1 LANSGVAILGI
12 YVADLAFRA
21 ARQPIMGET
30 LLGSSFVMGP
40 GGKGSNQTVAAARAG
55 AAVTFITKLGKD
67 DFGSRALA
75 MFAAEGV
82 SVRAEQVTDNST
94 GAAYIF
100 VQDGTGANAIIVVA
114 GAAGTISID
123 EVERNRDAIEN
134 AAVFMTQL
142 EQPIPAAMRALEIA
156 RAAGVTTILNPA
168 PAAPLDDAIYKLCD
182 YVTPNESEAT
192 MLTGV
197 EVVDLASARK
207 AADVLLRKGVG
218 SALITLG
225 SNGSLLH
232 SRERSLHIP
241 VVTAG
246 KVVDTTGAGDAF
258 NGGFAA
264 ALARGDSA
272 EVAARFGSAAAG
284 ISVTRPGT
292 APSMPM
298 RAETEALL
306 RAKNGSLVSTPLPP
320 YVTSL

>member
-1 LANSGVAILGI
+1 MTKSGVAILGI

-21 ARQPIMGET
+21 GRQPIMGET
-30 LLGSSFVMGP
+30 IMGSSFAMGP

-67 DFGSRALA
+67 DFGDRALA
-75 MFAAEGV
+75 MYGREGV

-100 VQDGTGANAIIVVA
+100 VQDGTGANAIIVVP
-114 GAAGTISID
+114 GAAGTISVAD
-123 EVERNRDAIEN
+123 VERNRNAIEG
-134 AAVFMTQL
+134 ASVFMTQL
-142 EQPIPAAMRALEIA
+142 EQPIPAALHALQIA
-156 RAAGVTTILNPA
+156 RAAGVTTILNTA

-182 YVTPNESEAT
+182 YVTPNESEAS

-197 EVVDLASARK
+197 EVVDLTSARK
-207 AADVLLRKGVG
+207 AGDVLLGKGVG
-218 SALITLG
+218 AAVITLG
-225 SNGSLLH
+225 GNGSLLH
-232 SRERSLHIP
+232 RRETSLHIP
-241 VVTAG
+241 VFSAG

-264 ALARGDSA
+264 ALSRGDSP
-272 EVAARFGSAAAG
+272 EVAARFGSATAG

-292 APSMPM
+292 APSMPT

-306 RAKNGSLVSTPLPP
+306 RGA
-320 YVTSL
+320 

>member
-1 LANSGVAILGI
+1 MTKSGVAILGI

-21 ARQPIMGET
+21 GRQPVMGET
-30 LLGSSFVMGP
+30 IMGTSFAMGP

-67 DFGSRALA
+67 DFGDRALA
-75 MFAAEGV
+75 MYAQEGV
-82 SVRAEQVTDNST
+82 SVRADQVTDNST

-100 VQDGTGANAIIVVA
+100 VQDGTGANAIIVVP
-114 GAAGTISID
+114 GAAGTISVAD
-123 EVERNRDAIEN
+123 VERNRDAIEA

-142 EQPIPAAMRALEIA
+142 EQPIPAAMHALQIA
-156 RAAGVTTILNPA
+156 RAAGVTTILNTA

-182 YVTPNESEAT
+182 YVTPNESEAS

-197 EVVDLASARK
+197 EVFDVASARK
-207 AADVLLRKGVG
+207 AGDVLLSKGVG
-218 SALITLG
+218 AAVITLG
-225 SNGSLLH
+225 GNGSLLH
-232 SRERSLHIP
+232 AREFSLHIP
-241 VVTAG
+241 VFTVG

-264 ALARGDSA
+264 ALSRGESP
-272 EVAARFGSAAAG
+272 EVAARFGSATAG
-284 ISVTRPGT
+284 ISVTRMGT

-306 RAKNGSLVSTPLPP
+306 REA
-320 YVTSL
+320 

>member
-1 LANSGVAILGI
+1 MQKSGVAILGI

-30 LLGSSFVMGP
+30 LLGTSFAMGP

-55 AAVTFITKLGKD
+55 AEVTFITKLGKD
-67 DFGSRALA
+67 DFGDRALA
-75 MFAAEGV
+75 MYAKEGV
-82 SVRAEQVTDNST
+82 TVRAEQVTDNST

-114 GAAGTISID
+114 GAAGTISVAD
-123 EVERNRDAIEN
+123 VEQNRDAIES

-142 EQPIPAAMRALEIA
+142 EQPIPAAMRGLEIA
-156 RAAGVTTILNPA
+156 RAAGVTTVFNPA

-182 YVTPNESEAT
+182 FVTPNESEAS

-197 EVVDLASARK
+197 EVTDIASARK
-207 AADVLLRKGVG
+207 AADILLGKGVG
-218 SALITLG
+218 AVLITLG
-225 SNGSLLH
+225 GNGSLLH
-232 SRERSLHIP
+232 SPKASLHIP
-241 VVTAG
+241 IFSAG

-264 ALARGDSA
+264 ALARGDTP
-272 EVAARFGSAAAG
+272 EIAARFGSATAG

-306 RAKNGSLVSTPLPP
+306 KAS
-320 YVTSL
+320 

>member
-1 LANSGVAILGI
+1 MKKSGVAILGI

-30 LLGSSFVMGP
+30 LLGTSFAMGP

-55 AAVTFITKLGKD
+55 AEVTFITKLGKD
-67 DFGSRALA
+67 DFGDRALA
-75 MFAAEGV
+75 MYAAEGV
-82 SVRAEQVTDNST
+82 DVRAEQVTDNST

-114 GAAGTISID
+114 GAAGTIGVD
-123 EVERNRDAIEN
+123 DVERNRDVIEN

-142 EQPIPAAMRALEIA
+142 EQPIPAAMRALQIA
-156 RAAGVTTILNPA
+156 RAAGVTTILNTA

-182 YVTPNESEAT
+182 YVTPNESEAS
-192 MLTGV
+192 MLTGI

-207 AADVLLRKGVG
+207 AADVLLGKGVG
-218 SALITLG
+218 AALITLG

-232 SRERSLHIP
+232 TRRTSLHIP
-241 VVTAG
+241 VFSAG

-264 ALARGDSA
+264 ALARGDGP
-272 EVAARFGSAAAG
+272 EVAARFGSATAG

-306 RAKNGSLVSTPLPP
+306 RTMSAS
-320 YVTSL
+320 